1 MPFKAGRR
9 WGKVSKILIK
19 NGKIWDGEKFYFSDV
34 YIECGRVA
42 KIAQDIHMDAEF
54 TYDANGQIVSSGLI
68 DSHLHMR
75 KISSDGLG
83 VGDWACFPF
92 GVTSAVDAWIE
103 QDTVQEASASMVKT
117 LGFIGTW
124 ISDNHLHTDRVEP
137 LLKVWEEKVI
147 GVKICF
153 DAKDTDARDITPV
166 REAVECAE
174 KYGLKVMVHCNHSPV
189 PMMEIVKALRKGD
202 VLTHPYHGG
211 QNNAGEDGFAC
222 LRYAKEKGVV
232 LDAGFAGHIH
242 TDFGVYR
249 EAVKQGCA
257 QDTLSTD
264 LTLWSAFKRGGRY
277 GLTACMNIAKV
288 CGQDEE
294 SIFKSVTSTPAKV
307 LGKAE
312 EWGYLKEG
320 RTADIAVIAYEED
333 KYDLTDFSGNR
344 VAWEKGYKCKLTVA
358 NGEVVF
364 RG

>member
-1 MPFKAGRR
+1 M
-9 WGKVSKILIK
+9 SSILIK
-19 NGKIWDGEKFYFSDV
+19 NGKIWDGEGFDFSDV
-34 YIECGRVA
+34 RIENGLIVEIA
-42 KIAQDIHMDAEF
+42 KQINVGADFVYDAE
-54 TYDANGQIVSSGLI
+54 GQIVSAGLI
-68 DSHLHMR
+68 DAHIHLR
-75 KISSDGLG
+75 KMSSDLLG
-83 VGDWACFPF
+83 IGEWACFPF
-92 GVTSAVDAWIE
+92 GVTAASDAWIE
-103 QDTVQEASASMVKT
+103 QDSAVKESANM
-117 LGFIGTW
+117 LKSVGFIGTW
-124 ISDNHLHTDRVEP
+124 ISDNHLHTERVEP
-137 LLKVWEEKVI
+137 LKKIWQEKAL

-211 QNNAGEDGFAC
+211 QNNASEDGFDC
-222 LRYAKEKGVV
+222 LHYAKEKGVL

-249 EAVKQGCA
+249 EAVKQSCA
-257 QDTLSTD
+257 PDTISTD

-333 KYDLTDFSGNR
+333 RYDLTDFNGNR